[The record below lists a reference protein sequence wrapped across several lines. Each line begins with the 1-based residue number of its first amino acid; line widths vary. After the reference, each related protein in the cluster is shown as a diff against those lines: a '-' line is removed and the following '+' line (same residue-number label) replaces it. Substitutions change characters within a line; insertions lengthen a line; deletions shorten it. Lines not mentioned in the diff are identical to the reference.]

1 MNSLIIIAVIVVTFS
16 LLCYSVA
23 VITEQRKFAVS
34 KWVLLFLTA
43 GVMLDILSTILMIAG
58 STNIPLTF
66 HGIIGYTALLGM
78 LIDAILVWRHW
89 VKSGSSKMPRS
100 LHLYTRT
107 AYIWWVAVYI
117 IGTIISV
124 NLIG

>member
-1 MNSLIIIAVIVVTFS
+1 MNCLIIIALIVVTFALVS
-16 LLCYSVA
+16 YSVA
-23 VITEQRKFAVS
+23 VITEQRKSTVTKLTLF
-34 KWVLLFLTA
+34 FLTA
-43 GVMLDILSTILMIAG
+43 GVALDISSTALMIAG

-89 VKSGSSKMPRS
+89 IKSGSSKMPRS

-117 IGTIISV
+117 IGTIIY
-124 NLIG
+124 I